1 LGGAEFGRRW
11 VWVAPGLGD
20 AGFGW
25 HWVWVTQR
33 FQRCDEAVH
42 LIEALAS
49 EVPRWLKPE
58 YSRALPAALKALRHP
73 KITVIRMARE
83 AGTIRI
89 MQAPESGTGA
99 KNSQLQ
105 SDLRQ
110 LGRVLVA
117 YSGGVDSAYLAW
129 TAHRALGSDMLAVI
143 ADSPSLART
152 HLSDAIAFANE
163 QGIPIE
169 VICTSEL
176 DRPEYTRNDGQ
187 RCFQCKDE
195 LFAAMESLRA
205 VRRFDAIAYGVNL
218 DDQGDFRPGQ
228 QAARQHHVA
237 APLLKAGLTKQEIRE
252 LARQAGLR
260 IWDKPASAC
269 LSSRIEYGRP
279 VTREALEVVER
290 GEDAI
295 RALGFRQFR
304 VRHHGDIVRI
314 EIAQEELERAL
325 NPDVAAQFAAI
336 FKTLGFK
343 FVTLDL
349 EGFRS
354 GSMNALL
361 PVEQLRRTG

>member
-1 LGGAEFGRRW
+1 MELPVTIAGKASALEAELR
-11 VWVAPGLGD
+11 GLG
-20 AGFGW
+20 
-25 HWVWVTQR
+25 R
-33 FQRCDEAVH
+33 
-42 LIEALAS
+42 L
-49 EVPRWLKPE
+49 
-58 YSRALPAALKALRHP
+58 
-73 KITVIRMARE
+73 
-83 AGTIRI
+83 
-89 MQAPESGTGA
+89 
-99 KNSQLQ
+99 
-105 SDLRQ
+105 
-110 LGRVLVA
+110 LVA

-129 TAHRALGSDMLAVI
+129 AAYRTLGDKMLAVI

-152 HLSDAIAFANE
+152 HLEDALAFARE
-163 QGIPIE
+163 RSIPVE
-169 VICTSEL
+169 VISTSEL
-176 DRPEYTRNDGQ
+176 DRPAYSRNDGQ

-195 LFAAMESLRA
+195 LFSVMEDLRA
-205 VRRFDAIAYGVNL
+205 ARSFDAIAYGVNL

-228 QAARQHHVA
+228 QAAKLHHVA
-237 APLLKAGLTKQEIRE
+237 APLLKAGLGKQDIRD

-279 VTREALEVVER
+279 VTREALDVVER

-314 EIAQEELERAL
+314 EISRDEMPHAL
-325 NPDVAAQFAAI
+325 DPAMASHFASI
-336 FKTLGFK
+336 FKQLGFK

-361 PVEQLRRTG
+361 PAEQLGRAS

>member
-1 LGGAEFGRRW
+1 MPSQETSIAE
-11 VWVAPGLGD
+11 
-20 AGFGW
+20 
-25 HWVWVTQR
+25 
-33 FQRCDEAVH
+33 
-42 LIEALAS
+42 
-49 EVPRWLKPE
+49 K
-58 YSRALPAALKALRHP
+58 AAQLH
-73 KITVIRMARE
+73 RE
-83 AGTIRI
+83 
-89 MQAPESGTGA
+89 
-99 KNSQLQ
+99 LQ
-105 SDLRQ
+105 S
-110 LGRVLVA
+110 LGRTLVA

-129 TAHRALGSDMLAVI
+129 AAHQALGPRMLAVI

-152 HLSDAIAFANE
+152 HLADALAFAGE
-163 QGIPIE
+163 KGIPVE
-169 VICTSEL
+169 VISTSEL
-176 DRPEYTRNDGQ
+176 SRPEYARNDGQ

-195 LFAAMESLRA
+195 LFTVMEKMRTA
-205 VRRFDAIAYGVNL
+205 RGFDTIAYGVNL

-237 APLLKAGLTKQEIRE
+237 APLLDAGFTKQEIRE

-314 EIAQEELERAL
+314 EIAPEEMQLAL
-325 NPDVAAQFAAI
+325 NSAMVAQFTQI
-336 FKTLGFK
+336 FKQLGFK

-361 PVEQLRRTG
+361 PAEQLRRTG

>member
-1 LGGAEFGRRW
+1 MTTVPVPE
-11 VWVAPGLGD
+11 PN
-20 AGFGW
+20 
-25 HWVWVTQR
+25 
-33 FQRCDEAVH
+33 
-42 LIEALAS
+42 LA
-49 EVPRWLKPE
+49 
-58 YSRALPAALKALRHP
+58 
-73 KITVIRMARE
+73 
-83 AGTIRI
+83 
-89 MQAPESGTGA
+89 A
-99 KNSQLQ
+99 KDSQLRTG
-105 SDLRQ
+105 LRR

-129 TAHRALGSDMLAVI
+129 AAHRTLGDDMLAVI

-152 HLSDAIAFANE
+152 HLADAIAFANE
-163 QGIPIE
+163 HAIPIE
-169 VICTSEL
+169 VISTSEL
-176 DRPEYTRNDGQ
+176 DRPEYVRNDGQ

-195 LFAAMESLRA
+195 LFAVMEKLRA
-205 VRRFDAIAYGVNL
+205 ARGFDAIAYGVNL

-228 QAARQHHVA
+228 QAAKQHHVA
-237 APLLKAGLTKQEIRE
+237 APLLEAGLTKQEIRE

-314 EIAQEELERAL
+314 EIAREELSRAL
-325 NPDVAAQFAAI
+325 NLEAASEFTRI
-336 FKTLGFK
+336 FKALGFK

-354 GSMNALL
+354 GSMNTLL
-361 PVEQLRRTG
+361 PLEHLVNGR